1 MIEIKSLSF
10 QYNSKSPKLFEN
22 LSFNVGKGEVLVVLG
37 KNGVGKTTLLK
48 CITTELKGYSGEI
61 LIDGKD
67 IRNYNVAELSKMVAI
82 VASNNPCYQ
91 NLKVADYLVTGYAN
105 TLTSLQMPSKKQY
118 EEAYQIIADLGQ
130 EKLYDRNIFELS
142 SGEMQIVKLARA
154 IIQKP
159 KVILFDEPTSNLD
172 VKNQLMV
179 LEQISYLSSKGF
191 TVITTTHNPGQAIE
205 LNGKVLLFLNGTQV
219 FGDVK
224 DVITQE
230 ALKEIYG
237 LNATLAE
244 IDGRLTTVF
253 YNQDKTHKLIF

>member
-67 IRNYNVAELSKMVAI
+67 IRNYNVTELSKMVAI

-118 EEAYQIIADLGQ
+118 EEAYQIIAELGQ
-130 EKLYDRNIFELS
+130 EKLYDSNIFELS

-172 VKNQLMV
+172 VKNQLMI

-205 LNGKVLLFLNGTQV
+205 LNSKVLLFLNNSQI

-224 DVITQE
+224 SLITQNT
-230 ALKEIYG
+230 LKELYD
-237 LNATLAE
+237 LEATLE
-244 IDGRLTTVF
+244 KVGCRLATIF
-253 YNQDKTHKLIF
+253 YNQDKSHKLVF

>member
-1 MIEIKSLSF
+1 MIEVKSLSF
-10 QYNSKSPKLFEN
+10 QYNSKSPMLFN
-22 LSFNVGKGEVLVVLG
+22 DLSFSVKGGEVLVVLG

-48 CITTELKGYSGEI
+48 CITSELRGYVGEV

-67 IRNYNVAELSKMVAI
+67 IKNYSIADLSKMVAI

-118 EEAYQIIADLGQ
+118 EEAFQIISDLGQ
-130 EKLYDRNIFELS
+130 EKLFDRNIFELS
-142 SGEMQIVKLARA
+142 SGEMQIVKLGRA

-179 LEQISYLSSKGF
+179 LEQISYLSRNGF

-205 LNGKVLLFLNGTQV
+205 LNGKVLLFLNRTQL

-224 DVITQE
+224 DVITKE
-230 ALKEIYG
+230 TLTEIYG
-237 LNATLAE
+237 LETTLAE
-244 IDGRLTTVF
+244 IDGRLSATF
-253 YNQDKTHKLIF
+253 FNQNRSHKLIF